1 MLKINQAVKLIEN
14 NSRREASVD
23 EYIGFIKA
31 IYKDFIVIELKNYNT
46 CLNKADLIEDTG
58 LRLQMSGK
66 KFLKGLKFQMDQR
79 IGIYINLIR
88 REKRIGALRKVH
100 RRIKDEVLL

>member
-23 EYIGFIKA
+23 EHIGFIKA

-46 CLNKADLIEDTG
+46 CLNKADIIEDTG
-58 LRLQMSGK
+58 LRLQIREEKEWVKVGK
-66 KFLKGLKFQMDQR
+66 EIF
-79 IGIYINLIR
+79 
-88 REKRIGALRKVH
+88 E
-100 RRIKDEVLL
+100 RIKVPD

>member
-23 EYIGFIKA
+23 EHIGFIKA

-46 CLNKADLIEDTG
+46 CLNKSDLIEDTG
-58 LRLQMSGK
+58 LRLQIREEKEWVKVGK
-66 KFLKGLKFQMDQR
+66 EIFER
-79 IGIYINLIR
+79 IKVPDGPKDRNIYKPYKK
-88 REKRIGALRKVH
+88 REKARIVK
-100 RRIKDEVLL
+100 KSS

>member
-23 EYIGFIKA
+23 EHIGFIKA

-58 LRLQMSGK
+58 LRLQIREEKEWVKVGK
-66 KFLKGLKFQMDQR
+66 EIFEMIKVPDGQKDR
-79 IGIYINLIR
+79 NIYKPYKK
-88 REKRIGALRKVH
+88 REKNRS
-100 RRIKDEVLL
+100 IKKSS

>member
-23 EYIGFIKA
+23 EHIGFIKA

-58 LRLQMSGK
+58 LRLQ
-66 KFLKGLKFQMDQR
+66 
-79 IGIYINLIR
+79 IR
-88 REKRIGALRKVH
+88 KEKRVGKSRK
-100 RRIKDEVLL
+100 RNF